1 MLIYSMTEKHETET
15 GLDRARSQTSAYQK
29 ERPSDRMFRRSRRAE
44 MRRRKAAKE
53 DAVFF
58 RVVYSLAGVAT
69 AFVFVLIFMASSGGG
84 VSLASLTPL
93 AQPWLGPVSKL
104 EAFGF
109 GTIGFLALFYLVR
122 LRKK

>member
-1 MLIYSMTEKHETET
+1 MLIFSMNEKPDPEMSKSEP
-15 GLDRARSQTSAYQK
+15 LNASVKSKSQSSAYQK

-69 AFVFVLIFMASSGGG
+69 AFVFVLIYMASSGGG
-84 VSLASLTPL
+84 AVDRACFQT
-93 AQPWLGPVSKL
+93 
-104 EAFGF
+104 
-109 GTIGFLALFYLVR
+109 
-122 LRKK
+122 